1 MRESGRPRLRPR
13 KQRLGKNATAANSP
27 PLYLL
32 QSAGSP
38 LIAPR
43 NHANAGRTI
52 IVFKMDSHD
61 DMTSRILASL
71 AALPLHEQADAI
83 SALIGSVIKEMPQDR
98 ILEIRD
104 EIANEL
110 DARIPVVQATLDL
123 IDGQLALREI
133 AGSAVWR

>member
-1 MRESGRPRLRPR
+1 MNP
-13 KQRLGKNATAANSP
+13 N
-27 PLYLL
+27 
-32 QSAGSP
+32 
-38 LIAPR
+38 
-43 NHANAGRTI
+43 
-52 IVFKMDSHD
+52 D

-83 SALIGSVIKEMPQDR
+83 GALIGSVIKEMPRDR

-133 AGSAVWR
+133 AGEEIWR